1 MFPLPF
7 EFVFTLIEMAPLGT
21 GIAAPDGD
29 DVEASLPL
37 GVFPISPSP
46 DAHAMPS
53 KASSM
58 YVFMIGESRSAMRSS
73 ERKVISRR
81 S

>member
-7 EFVFTLIEMAPLGT
+7 EFVFTFIEMAPLGT
-21 GIAAPDGD
+21 GIDAIGGGAAA
-29 DVEASLPL
+29 ASLPL
-37 GVFPISPSP
+37 VFPISPSS

-58 YVFMIGESRSAMRSS
+58 YVLMMGESR
-73 ERKVISRR
+73 
-81 S
+81 